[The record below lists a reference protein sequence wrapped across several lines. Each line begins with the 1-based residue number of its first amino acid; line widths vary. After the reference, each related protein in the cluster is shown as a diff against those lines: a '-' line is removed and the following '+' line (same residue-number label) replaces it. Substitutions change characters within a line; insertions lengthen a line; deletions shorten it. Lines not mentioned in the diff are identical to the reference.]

1 VPLVKGVWFVTARR
15 YILEHRGET
24 DLHAVAER
32 MREEHRSTFLEP
44 LASAWYH
51 EDAFDDAVH
60 AVMRAL
66 AHDDPVV
73 FLRLMED
80 CTVLGIHTFF
90 RILLR
95 VTSLPFLLRKM
106 PVLSRQYRRNDWTC
120 DVEADDRH
128 ATIRFGRCPYLA
140 SPVYGLYVQAM
151 LTKVCELGSGR
162 RPECAVAR
170 STPTSIVC
178 ELRY

>member
-1 VPLVKGVWFVTARR
+1 MPLVKGVWFVTARR
-15 YILEHRGET
+15 YILEHRGEA
-24 DLHAVAER
+24 DLHAVAGR

-60 AVMRAL
+60 AVMRVIAD
-66 AHDDPVV
+66 DDPAA
-73 FLRLMED
+73 FLQLMED

-95 VTSLPFLLRKM
+95 ATSLPFLLRKM
-106 PVLSRQYRRNDWTC
+106 PILSRQYRRNDWTC
-120 DVEADDRH
+120 DVQADDRH

-162 RPECAVAR
+162 RPECAIVE
-170 STPTSIVC
+170 STPTSLAC